1 MSAPLIQFV
10 IGGVQKGGTTAL
22 AQLIARHPQI
32 ALPRDKE
39 AHVFDAPDFAEHDT
53 PAQIDAR
60 YAGHFAPAAEDVL
73 HGDATPIYCFHPTFI
88 QRIAAYNPQMRWILL
103 LRHPVERA
111 ISHYHMERRRGL
123 ESWPLW
129 LALLLE
135 RWRLRGHEQDFSIDS
150 PLRRHSYRA
159 RGDYA
164 RQLDTLYAHFPP
176 EQVLL
181 LRTRALAQTPER
193 TLAQIW
199 SFLGVDPGMAAPA
212 QHTRIFT
219 GDYRPLPRRSL
230 RFVLLT
236 ALMSRQLRR
245 MRQRYGLD
253 WVALD
258 DT

>member
-22 AQLIARHPQI
+22 AQFMARHPQI
-32 ALPRDKE
+32 ALPQNKE
-39 AHVFDAPDFAEHDT
+39 AHVFDAPGFDERWT

-60 YAGHFAPAAEDVL
+60 YATHFTQAADAAL
-73 HGDATPIYCFHPTFI
+73 HGDATPIYCFHPTFVK
-88 QRIAAYNPQMRWILL
+88 RIAAYNPKMRWILL

-111 ISHYHMERRRGL
+111 ISHYHMERRRHQ
-123 ESWPLW
+123 ETWPLW
-129 LALLLE
+129 PALLLE
-135 RWRLRGHEQDFSIDS
+135 RWRLRGHWQDFSEHS

-164 RQLDTLYAHFPP
+164 RQLETLYAHFPP

-181 LRTRALAQTPER
+181 LRTKALAEQPEQ

-199 SFLGVDPGMAAPA
+199 SFLGIDSTIAAPMQPA
-212 QHTRIFT
+212 RIFT

-230 RFVLLT
+230 RFMLLT
-236 ALMSRQLRR
+236 ALMSPELRR
-245 MRQRYGLD
+245 MRQAYGLD
-253 WVALD
+253 WVNTAAP
-258 DT
+258 

>member
-22 AQLIARHPQI
+22 AQFMARHPQI

-60 YAGHFAPAAEDVL
+60 YAGHFDPAPETRL

-88 QRIAAYNPQMRWILL
+88 QRIAAYNPHMRWIVL

-111 ISHYHMERRRGL
+111 ISHYHMQRRRGQ

-129 LALLLE
+129 PALLLE
-135 RWRLRGHEQDFSIDS
+135 RWRLRGHWQDFAIES

-164 RQLDTLYAHFPP
+164 RQLDTLYAHFPR
-176 EQVLL
+176 EQILL
-181 LRTRALAQTPER
+181 LRTKALAEAPER

-199 SFLGVDPGMAAPA
+199 SFLGIDANMAAPT
-212 QHTRIFT
+212 QHARIFT
-219 GDYRPLPRRSL
+219 GDYRPVPRHSL
-230 RFVLLT
+230 RFMLLT
-236 ALMSRQLRR
+236 WLMSPPLRR

-253 WVALD
+253 WVVAD
-258 DT
+258 EM